1 MDFILGPKADAPM
14 LGCASSY
21 IPDDLSNNLKHM
33 TLDGKPLAFEPEEI
47 IIAPGGWM
55 KAEVTG
61 FLGLKAPELAFLLLS
76 ILVVVMR
83 FVYGDGNLLT
93 KVFVKTINVVLAA
106 LGVLL
111 LLMWVFT
118 DHVDTW
124 SNWNLIWTI
133 PALAT
138 LLNRDKVV
146 LSIIALAVYL
156 LVAPIVWPQYVS
168 LSLWLVAISL
178 FLTLT
183 PKLK

>member
-1 MDFILGPKADAPM
+1 MKADA
-14 LGCASSY
+14 
-21 IPDDLSNNLKHM
+21 
-33 TLDGKPLAFEPEEI
+33 T
-47 IIAPGGWM
+47 
-55 KAEVTG
+55 V
-61 FLGLKAPELAFLLLS
+61 FLGLKAPELVFLLLS

-83 FVYGDGNLLT
+83 FVYGDDDLLT
-93 KVFVKTINVVLAA
+93 KVVVKTIHVVLAA
-106 LGVLL
+106 LGILL

-146 LSIIALAVYL
+146 LSIIALAMYL
-156 LVAPIVWPQYVS
+156 LVAPIVWPQFVS

-178 FLTLT
+178 FLALT

>member
-1 MDFILGPKADAPM
+1 
-14 LGCASSY
+14 
-21 IPDDLSNNLKHM
+21 
-33 TLDGKPLAFEPEEI
+33 
-47 IIAPGGWM
+47 M

-61 FLGLKAPELAFLLLS
+61 FMGLKAPELSFLLLS

>member
-1 MDFILGPKADAPM
+1 
-14 LGCASSY
+14 
-21 IPDDLSNNLKHM
+21 
-33 TLDGKPLAFEPEEI
+33 
-47 IIAPGGWM
+47 
-55 KAEVTG
+55 
-61 FLGLKAPELAFLLLS
+61 
-76 ILVVVMR
+76 MR

-146 LSIIALAVYL
+146 LSIIALAMYL
-156 LVAPIVWPQYVS
+156 LVAPIVWPQFVS

-178 FLTLT
+178 FLALT

>member
-1 MDFILGPKADAPM
+1 MNCAPDGRTYRDGLKPYLRCRSPWAEFGMDFILGPKADAPM

-83 FVYGDGNLLT
+83 FVYGDGNL
-93 KVFVKTINVVLAA
+93 
-106 LGVLL
+106 
-111 LLMWVFT
+111 
-118 DHVDTW
+118 
-124 SNWNLIWTI
+124 
-133 PALAT
+133 
-138 LLNRDKVV
+138 
-146 LSIIALAVYL
+146 
-156 LVAPIVWPQYVS
+156 
-168 LSLWLVAISL
+168 
-178 FLTLT
+178 
-183 PKLK
+183 